1 MLYDVVIIG
10 QGPAGLSA
18 AIYGARYN
26 LKTLV
31 LGSIL
36 AGNMGEA
43 WKVENYPGFEKISGL
58 ELADKMKK
66 QAEKLGAE
74 IKNEEIVKIKKEKGK
89 RKNDNQKFIIITR
102 NNKTYQSRSL
112 ILASGT
118 QHRKLNVKGEE
129 KFHGKGVAYCAT
141 CDGAFFKN
149 KKVVVVGGG
158 DSAIKSV
165 LLLSKYASKVYLLVR
180 GDKLSGEPQNR
191 KTISGNPK
199 IEIIYNISVSEILGD
214 NKVASILLSS
224 GKKLETDGIFI
235 EIGAVPASA
244 LTSELKVKTDNKG
257 FIVVDTY
264 GKTSAPFIY
273 AAGDITNTYSSFKQ
287 ILIAAS
293 QGAVAAHSAYEDLTK
308 KP

>member
-180 GDKLSGEPQNR
+180 GDKLTGEPQNR

-199 IEIIYNISVSEILGD
+199 IEIIYKVSVSEILGEE
-214 NKVASILLSS
+214 KVSWVLLSS

>member
-1 MLYDVVIIG
+1 MIYDLIIIG

-31 LGSIL
+31 LGSVL

>member
-1 MLYDVVIIG
+1 MIYDLIIIG

-31 LGSIL
+31 LGSVL

-149 KKVVVVGGG
+149 KKAAVVGGG

-180 GDKLSGEPQNR
+180 GDKLTGEPQNR

-199 IEIIYNISVSEILGD
+199 IEIIYKVSVSEILGEE
-214 NKVASILLSS
+214 KVSWVLLSS

>member
-1 MLYDVVIIG
+1 MIYDLIIIG

-31 LGSIL
+31 LGSVL

-180 GDKLSGEPQNR
+180 GDKLTGEPQNR

-199 IEIIYNISVSEILGD
+199 IEIIYKVSVSEILGEE
-214 NKVASILLSS
+214 KVSWVLLSS

>member
-149 KKVVVVGGG
+149 KKAAVVGGG

-180 GDKLSGEPQNR
+180 GDKLTGEPQNR

-199 IEIIYNISVSEILGD
+199 IEIIYKVSVSEILGEE
-214 NKVASILLSS
+214 KVSWVLLSS